1 MGESSNP
8 WPQPVVPPQGY
19 QFTLE
24 YNIDQI
30 GLLLNDLN
38 VALVIQTQAG
48 QDTTG
53 IVSEMSSWTTILG
66 SLQVS
71 LGSVTPPSIPDPRW

>member
-1 MGESSNP
+1 MGQSSNP
-8 WPQPVVPPQGY
+8 WPQPVDPPQGY

-38 VALVIQTQAG
+38 VAFVIQNQTG
-48 QDTTG
+48 GDTTG
-53 IVSEMSSWTTILG
+53 IVAEMSSWTAIMG

-71 LGSVTPPSIPDPRW
+71 LGSVMPAFIPDPRW